1 MLCIYMLQG
10 VYANIVIVCL
20 YCLYVCMFVCL
31 FVCHWEASVE
41 VNPRTCLERMLP
53 IIQGTTRII
62 IKYPHGWST
71 IMYVIND
78 MNKKNCYLF
87 LYLYPT
93 YLD

>member
-1 MLCIYMLQG
+1 MLQG

-53 IIQGTTRII
+53 IIQGTTSEFIVHLSLNTSNQRTFFAQFQ
-62 IKYPHGWST
+62 K
-71 IMYVIND
+71 VF
-78 MNKKNCYLF
+78 C
-87 LYLYPT
+87 
-93 YLD
+93 